1 MTTFSTQEIDLASDP
16 TILLIKNRIM
26 EKATDLLG
34 EFEQLIKNQLVNSTS
49 LEGPFNLNN
58 GKISKGENYKFLP
71 YLMLD
76 YPAYFTKNDVFA
88 LRSMFYWGNF
98 VSFTLHLKGE
108 YLKKYAT
115 TVIKTFRSVNEVYF
129 CINHTEWEYHYK
141 ASNYKLLTK
150 LSGTELKEHIN
161 ENGFIKISLKVDI
174 SDIHDS
180 PIMLQSFI
188 NHLKSAINKH

>member
-26 EKATDLLG
+26 EKATMLLG
-34 EFEQLIKNQLVNSTS
+34 EFEQLIKEQLVSKFTFDRAINT
-49 LEGPFNLNN
+49 NN

-76 YPAYFTKNDVFA
+76 YPAYFTKSDVFA

-98 VSFTLHLKGE
+98 VSFTLHLRGK
-108 YLKKYAT
+108 YLQTYAST
-115 TVIKTFRSVNEVYF
+115 IINEFKNVDNTYF

-141 ASNYKLLTK
+141 ASNYCLLSE
-150 LSGTELKEHIN
+150 LSEADVEEQIS
-161 ENGFIKISLKVDI
+161 ENGFIKISSKVAI
-174 SDIHDS
+174 NDIHTS
-180 PIMLQSFI
+180 PKALQQFI
-188 NHLKSAINKH
+188 NHLTSAFSKH